1 MKIKEITCRDAI
13 HSIPHFM
20 DHTLTKTELREF
32 MHHIENCPECK
43 EELSIQY
50 LVKQGLEELDDNGPI
65 DLQADLERT
74 LSEAKDSIRKHI
86 RFRNAAI
93 IAELLAMVAL
103 IVVLVL
109 SLI

>member
-13 HSIPHFM
+13 RSIPHFM
-20 DHTLTKTELREF
+20 DHTLTKSELREF
-32 MHHIENCPECK
+32 MNHIENCPECK

-50 LVKQGLEELDDNGPI
+50 LVKQGLEERDDNGPI
-65 DLQADLERT
+65 ELQADLERT
-74 LSEAKDSIRKHI
+74 LNEAKDSIRKHI

-93 IAELLAMVAL
+93 IAEIAALLAL
-103 IVVLVL
+103 ITILIL